1 MSTTLEDMAIHTEV
15 VTPTDSFSE
24 PIANFNHDLLR
35 WIVDHYP
42 TLDPKVDAFLQ
53 DPTVTKE
60 SLLEFLNQLGF
71 QAIIRGQ
78 RSVLGS
84 PKYLAEILWH
94 DSYPTLID
102 PHYFDESGLKK
113 VNLVTGVYES
123 VDLEWIA
130 QAQECWEVYPP
141 LSVDQRADHPHLKSL
156 SHWFWDLVKPLY
168 PVYAYVLLG
177 SVFINIFA
185 IFSSVFSMNV
195 YDRVVPNGAIE
206 TLYTLSMGMVVLYS
220 FDLGF
225 KVLRSLLL
233 DSANKKIDVA
243 LSSMIFEHLLHIP
256 LSLRPKSLGGFSALV
271 TQFES
276 FREFFAS
283 ATLATLVDLPFMLLF
298 IAMIWYMGGSLVWTV
313 LITIPMIAA
322 ITAATQWACYGRVRT
337 NLRQSG
343 QKNALLIEAL
353 GSLESIKFWGAQSV
367 FQRRWD
373 AALKDSA
380 TIHAEIKSIQ
390 TISSYLCQVVQGL
403 SYVLM
408 IVYGVLM
415 ILKGQLSMGALIGC
429 SILSSKALTPVLQ
442 IGQLV
447 LRWHHAKSSY
457 EGMNNLMLMPSETLK
472 NPLSVHG
479 LQGLF
484 EFSQVKFRYSEDLAF
499 VLNDVSFLLKP
510 GDRLGVIGANGSG
523 KSTLLKMLLGLYA
536 PTEGQVRLDGFD
548 LRQFH
553 LTGLRQMIGYVPQ
566 DVQLIHGTLR
576 DNMIIGCYGVSQQR
590 LIEVSK
596 QTGIMEWIGGHPK
609 GFDMIVEERGHN
621 LSGGQ
626 RQAIALAR
634 ALMSDPKILVL
645 DEPTSALDFQ
655 AESEFLQRLEAVL
668 SGKTLILIS
677 HRQAPLKLCQEALVL
692 QKGKILKRQP
702 IQFHQTQNA

>member
-1 MSTTLEDMAIHTEV
+1 MTIQTEV
-15 VTPTDSFSE
+15 VPPADSSSA

-35 WIVDHYP
+35 WIVAQYP
-42 TLDPKVDAFLQ
+42 TLDPQVEVFLQ
-53 DPTVTKE
+53 DPEVTKDH
-60 SLLEFLNQLGF
+60 LLAFLNQVGF
-71 QAIIRGQ
+71 QCIIREQ
-78 RSVLGS
+78 RSVLGA
-84 PKYLAEILWH
+84 PKHLAEILWN

-102 PHYFDESGLKK
+102 PHHFDESGLMK
-113 VNLVTGVYES
+113 
-123 VDLEWIA
+123 VDLATGSYELVDLDWLA

-141 LSVDQRADHPHLKSL
+141 LSIDQRADHPHLKNM

-168 PVYAYVLLG
+168 PVYGYVLLG

-195 YDRVVPNGAIE
+195 YDRVVPNGAVE
-206 TLYTLSMGMVVLYS
+206 TLYTLSIGMVVLYS

-233 DSANKKIDVA
+233 DSANKKIDFA
-243 LSSMIFEHLLHIP
+243 LSSMIFEHLLQIP
-256 LSLRPKSLGGFSALV
+256 LSLRPKSLGGFSSLV

-283 ATLATLVDLPFMLLF
+283 ATLATLVDLPFMVLF
-298 IAMIWYMGGSLVWTV
+298 IGMIWYMGGSLVWTV
-313 LITIPMIAA
+313 LITVPLIAA
-322 ITAATQWACYGRVRT
+322 ITAGTQWACYGRVRT

-353 GSLESIKFWGAQSV
+353 GSLESIKFWGAQAV

-373 AALKDSA
+373 SALKDSA

-390 TISSYLCQVVQGL
+390 TISSYLCQVVQSL

-429 SILSSKALTPVLQ
+429 SILSSRALAPVLQ

-457 EGMNNLMLMPSETLK
+457 EGMNNLMKMPSETLK

-479 LQGLF
+479 LQGVF
-484 EFSQVKFRYSEDLAF
+484 EFSHVKFRYGEDLSFA
-499 VLNDVSFLLKP
+499 LDDVSFTLKP
-510 GDRLGVIGANGSG
+510 GNRLGVIGANGSG
-523 KSTLLKMLLGLYA
+523 KSTLLKMLLGLYT

-553 LTGLRQMIGYVPQ
+553 LTGLRQIIGYVPQ

-576 DNMIIGCYGVSQQR
+576 DNMIIGCHGVSQQR
-590 LIEVSK
+590 LIEVAQ

-609 GFDMIVEERGHN
+609 GFDMVIEERGQN

-634 ALMSDPKILVL
+634 ALMSDPKIFVL

-655 AESEFLQRLEAVL
+655 AESEFLKRLEVL
-668 SGKTLILIS
+668 LPGKTLILIS
-677 HRQAPLKLCQEALVL
+677 HRQAPLQLCQEVLAL
-692 QKGKILKRQP
+692 QNGKVLKRHSL
-702 IQFHQTQNA
+702 QFNQTQKA